1 MTSEIACLD
10 DRAVISVAGEDAP
23 VFLQGL
29 LTADIE
35 KLAAGEARPAALL
48 TPQGKILFLVLV
60 VRDGEAF
67 LIDCPAAQADDLL
80 KRLTF
85 YKLRSKVTLTREHD
99 LVIAA
104 GPPGSSLPGALA
116 VSDLRWAGLG
126 LRFIGRRDQV
136 GAAAEGEAQSYRA
149 RRIAAG
155 VVEGDEI
162 ATAGLFPHEA
172 NLDQTGGVS
181 FTKGCYVGQEV
192 VSRMEHRATAR
203 SRLARV
209 SGDGVAPG
217 AALMAGER
225 SVGEVL
231 ASHGTDG
238 VALVRLDRLAAAR
251 ADSVAVT
258 CGGAPAHVT
267 PPEGV
272 RFTIEAP
279 HGAAAP

>member
-1 MTSEIACLD
+1 MTSEIARLD

-67 LIDCPAAQADDLL
+67 LIDCPATQADDLL

-85 YKLRSKVTLTREHD
+85 YRLRSRVTLAREHD

-104 GPPGSSLPGALA
+104 GLPGSSLPGALA
-116 VSDLRWAGLG
+116 VSDLRWPGLG
-126 LRFIGRRDQV
+126 VRFIGRRDLV
-136 GAAAEGEAQSYRA
+136 GAAAEGEAESYRA

-155 VVEGDEI
+155 VAEGNEI
-162 ATAGLFPHEA
+162 AAAGLFPHEA

-238 VALVRLDRLAAAR
+238 VALMRLDRLAAAR
-251 ADSVAVT
+251 ADGVAVT
-258 CGGAPAHVT
+258 CGGAPVNIA